1 MLAVTPSLRLGRSV
15 DRAIADLESQPHH
28 DQQGFITSAHTDTQ
42 QRSQIGAMLR
52 MRGSRPMGRSSKDTM
67 ESPYSARLPSSL
79 SWRQNREDTSSSGNG
94 RLADPYFAAP
104 LGLAFAAHGV
114 GGGVSACPSPTAR
127 SSVAWTGFTTV
138 PGDCVVTPQRR
149 DAHDIRRALRAQ

>member
-42 QRSQIGAMLR
+42 QRRQIGAMLR

-127 SSVAWTGFTTV
+127 CSVAWTGFTTV
-138 PGDCVVTPQRR
+138 PGDCVVTSAERPERSEG
-149 DAHDIRRALRAQ
+149 AIAS

>member
-104 LGLAFAAHGV
+104 LRLAFAAHGV

-138 PGDCVVTPQRR
+138 WRDCVVTSAERSER
-149 DAHDIRRALRAQ
+149 SEGAIAS

>member
-1 MLAVTPSLRLGRSV
+1 MLAVTPSLRLGRSL

-138 PGDCVVTPQRR
+138 PGDCVVTSAERSER
-149 DAHDIRRALRAQ
+149 SEGAIAS

>member
-42 QRSQIGAMLR
+42 QRRQIGAMLR

-104 LGLAFAAHGV
+104 LRLAFAAHGV

-138 PGDCVVTPQRR
+138 PGDCVVTSAERSER
-149 DAHDIRRALRAQ
+149 SEGAIAS

>member
-15 DRAIADLESQPHH
+15 DRAIADLESQPPH
-28 DQQGFITSAHTDTQ
+28 DQQGCITSAHTDTQ
-42 QRSQIGAMLR
+42 QRSHIGAMLR
-52 MRGSRPMGRSSKDTM
+52 MRGPRPMGRSSKDTM
-67 ESPYSARLPSSL
+67 ESPSSARLPSSL

-104 LGLAFAAHGV
+104 LRLAFAAHGV

-138 PGDCVVTPQRR
+138 PGDCVVTSAERSER
-149 DAHDIRRALRAQ
+149 SEGAIAS

>member
-104 LGLAFAAHGV
+104 LRLAFAAHGV
-114 GGGVSACPSPTAR
+114 GGGVSARPLPTAR
-127 SSVAWTGFTTV
+127 SSVAWTGS
-138 PGDCVVTPQRR
+138 PLSG
-149 DAHDIRRALRAQ
+149 AIAS

>member
-1 MLAVTPSLRLGRSV
+1 MFVVTPSLRLGRSV

-52 MRGSRPMGRSSKDTM
+52 MRGPRPMGRSSKDTM

-94 RLADPYFAAP
+94 RLAAPYFAAP
-104 LGLAFAAHGV
+104 LRLAFAAHGV

-138 PGDCVVTPQRR
+138 PGDCVVTSAERSER
-149 DAHDIRRALRAQ
+149 SEGAIAS

>member
-28 DQQGFITSAHTDTQ
+28 DQQGFIPSAHTDTQ

-138 PGDCVVTPQRR
+138 PGDCVVTAAERSER
-149 DAHDIRRALRAQ
+149 SEGAIAS

>member
-104 LGLAFAAHGV
+104 LRLAFAAHGV

-138 PGDCVVTPQRR
+138 PGDCVVTSAERSER
-149 DAHDIRRALRAQ
+149 SEGAIAS

>member
-52 MRGSRPMGRSSKDTM
+52 MRGPRPMGRSSKDTM

-104 LGLAFAAHGV
+104 LRLAFAAHGV

-138 PGDCVVTPQRR
+138 PGDCVVTSAERSER
-149 DAHDIRRALRAQ
+149 SEGAIAS

>member
-1 MLAVTPSLRLGRSV
+1 MFVVTPSLRLGRSA

-104 LGLAFAAHGV
+104 LRLAFAAHGV

-138 PGDCVVTPQRR
+138 PGDCVVTSAERSER
-149 DAHDIRRALRAQ
+149 SEGAIAS

>member
-94 RLADPYFAAP
+94 RLVDPYFAAP
-104 LGLAFAAHGV
+104 RRLAFAAHGV

-138 PGDCVVTPQRR
+138 PGDCVVTSAERSER
-149 DAHDIRRALRAQ
+149 SEGAIAS

>member
-138 PGDCVVTPQRR
+138 PGDCVVTSAERSER
-149 DAHDIRRALRAQ
+149 SEGAIAS

>member
-42 QRSQIGAMLR
+42 QRRQIGAMLR

-138 PGDCVVTPQRR
+138 PGDCVVTSAERSER
-149 DAHDIRRALRAQ
+149 SEGAIAS

>member
-104 LGLAFAAHGV
+104 LRLAFAAHGV

-127 SSVAWTGFTTV
+127 SSVAWTGFTTD
-138 PGDCVVTPQRR
+138 PGDCVVTSAERSER
-149 DAHDIRRALRAQ
+149 SEGAIAS